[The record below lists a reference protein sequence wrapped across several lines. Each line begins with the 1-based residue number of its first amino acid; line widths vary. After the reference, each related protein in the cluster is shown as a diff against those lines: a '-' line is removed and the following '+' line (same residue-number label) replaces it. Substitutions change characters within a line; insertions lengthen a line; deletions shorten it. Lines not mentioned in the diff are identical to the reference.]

1 MLQAKDVMLDG
12 VTPKS
17 IFGWQTPSASANASP
32 SMLQGDSSITGLS
45 AASVTH
51 LQSAP
56 TVCVSSACD
65 CTVLVSVSVYDEVH
79 MERPSYA
86 LQQAAWPRAPHGNST
101 QVWPWHLQTGRCS
114 TWRQTSSAV
123 GEF

>member
-1 MLQAKDVMLDG
+1 MLQAKDMMPDG

-45 AASVTH
+45 AASVSH
-51 LQSAP
+51 MQSSP
-56 TVCVSSACD
+56 TVCVSSACG
-65 CTVLVSVSVYDEVH
+65 CTILVSVNVYGEFHV
-79 MERPSYA
+79 ETPPYA

-101 QVWPWHLQTGRCS
+101 
-114 TWRQTSSAV
+114 
-123 GEF
+123 